1 MVLSFDEAG
10 ELLDAMAESF
20 PPAFFSDLNGGILL
34 LPEAHPDPDFPPGEM
49 YIMGE
54 YCNDQMGRYI
64 NLYYGSFAALA
75 EEEDWTRR
83 NWEEELYE
91 TLAHEFTH
99 HIEGLAGERGLEIKD
114 EAFLDRYRDQYKMG
128 RGRACAAAPLFY
140 FCQSAG

>member
-99 HIEGLAGERGLEIKD
+99 HSEGLAGERGLEIKD
-114 EAFLDRYRDQYKMG
+114 EAFLDRYRDQ
-128 RGRACAAAPLFY
+128 
-140 FCQSAG
+140 